1 MPDKKSPIETALR
14 ILSRRRLSSN
24 ELKKKM
30 EAKGFSEKEIN
41 DAIDYLHSSHYL
53 NDSELLADYVNFLIE
68 KKMYGPEKVIAYLK
82 KKGFESTAI
91 RELISN
97 SFTDELL
104 LHNARKI
111 IAKKVKDIDTEDPK
125 KKNKIIRLL
134 TYNGYSWDIIERIIN
149 Q

>member
-1 MPDKKSPIETALR
+1 MPNRKSPVETALKM
-14 ILSRRRLSSN
+14 LSKRRLSSY

-30 EAKGFSEKEIN
+30 KAKGFSEKEIN
-41 DAIDYLHSSHYL
+41 DAINYLQSSHYL
-53 NDSELLADYVNFLIE
+53 NDSELLADYVNLLIE

-82 KKGFESTAI
+82 QKGFESAAI
-91 RELISN
+91 EELISS
-97 SFTDELL
+97 SFSDEIFLN
-104 LHNARKI
+104 NARKI